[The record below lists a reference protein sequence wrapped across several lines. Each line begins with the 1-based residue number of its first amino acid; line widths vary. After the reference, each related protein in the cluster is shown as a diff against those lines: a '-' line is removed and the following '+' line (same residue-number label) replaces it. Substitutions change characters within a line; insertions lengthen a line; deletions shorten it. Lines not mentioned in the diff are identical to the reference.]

1 MSGASNIHISDLMT
15 GPRPLHLEALALP
28 CPLRIAVLA
37 PHPDDFDAI
46 GVSMRLLHKQG
57 HTIEVAVLTSGASGV
72 EDGFA
77 GAHSAAEKAALREAE
92 QTASCD
98 FFGLPSVR
106 LTFMR
111 LWERGDDAAD
121 DERLRAWLHT
131 KQPHLAFMPHGN
143 DTNHTHRRVYETFR
157 TIAQA
162 DGMALWACLNRDA
175 KTGSMRTDLC
185 TGFGE
190 EEAQWKARLLC
201 FHASQQSRNLG
212 TRNEGFDTRV
222 LRMNRDSA
230 RDCGI
235 ASPYAETF
243 ELQRFGA

>member
-121 DERLRAWLHT
+121 DERLRAWLHAR
-131 KQPHLAFMPHGN
+131 QPHLAFMPHGN

-157 TIAQA
+157 TVAQA

-190 EEAQWKARLLC
+190 EEAQWKARLLR